1 MTRTMTR
8 IPILMYHS
16 VSARPPAATAAL
28 AVSPAAFA
36 DQMALL
42 AERGYT
48 PVTLTEATTLVRSPA
63 AAGERHGEGRPV
75 VITFDDGYADFH
87 EEALA
92 VLDRY
97 GFPATVFLTT
107 GWLRDAGTDAAG
119 RPLDRMLSWSQV
131 MEAAEHKVEFG
142 GHSHS
147 HPQLDQLP
155 LPALRGEL
163 ICNKRLIE
171 DRLGVPVTSM
181 AYPYGYSSARVR
193 REVRRAGYTTA
204 CAVANDLAAGRHDV
218 LALPRLT
225 VKATTS
231 QAAFGRAVACE
242 RIPLLYLRERMLTK
256 GYAVVRRGRYAGRLL
271 TQRAGRDV

>member
-1 MTRTMTR
+1 MTR

-16 VSARPPAATAAL
+16 VSARPAAATAPL

-42 AERGYT
+42 ADRGYA
-48 PVTLTEATTLVRSPA
+48 PVTLTEATAILRAPA
-63 AAGERHGEGRPV
+63 SSGDRAEGSRPV

-87 EEALA
+87 EEALS

-107 GWLRDAGTDAAG
+107 GWLRDAGTHAAG
-119 RPLDRMLSWSQV
+119 RPLDRMLSWPQIT
-131 MEAAEHKVEFG
+131 EAARHKIEFG

-163 ICNKRLIE
+163 VRNKKLIE
-171 DRLGVPVTSM
+171 DMLG
-181 AYPYGYSSARVR
+181 
-193 REVRRAGYTTA
+193 A
-204 CAVANDLAAGRHDV
+204 CHVDGLSV
-218 LALPRLT
+218 
-225 VKATTS
+225 
-231 QAAFGRAVACE
+231 
-242 RIPLLYLRERMLTK
+242 
-256 GYAVVRRGRYAGRLL
+256 RLL
-271 TQRAGRDV
+271 QRASAPRGARRRLRDGVRGGQ

>member
-1 MTRTMTR
+1 MNR

-16 VSARPPAATAAL
+16 VSARPPASTAAL
-28 AVSPAAFA
+28 AVSPVAFA

-42 AERGYT
+42 ADRGFAPITLAEAARLLCERGHHD
-48 PVTLTEATTLVRSPA
+48 
-63 AAGERHGEGRPV
+63 AGPSRPRPI

-87 EEALA
+87 EEALP
-92 VLDRY
+92 VLDRH

-107 GWLRDAGTDAAG
+107 GWMPDAGAAAAG
-119 RPLDRMLSWSQV
+119 RPLDRMLSWRQAA
-131 MEAAEHKVEFG
+131 EAAAHKVEFG

-155 LPALRGEL
+155 LPALRDEL
-163 ICNKRLIE
+163 ARNKKLIE
-171 DRLGVPVTSM
+171 DRLGGPVTSM

-193 REVRRAGYTTA
+193 GEVRRGGYAIA
-204 CAVANDLAAGRHDV
+204 CAVANDLADGRHDV

-231 QAAFGRAVACE
+231 PAAFGRAVAGAGVS
-242 RIPLLYLRERMLTK
+242 RLYLRERMLTK
-256 GYAVVRRGRYAGRLL
+256 GYAAVRRGRYTTRRMMGH
-271 TQRAGRDV
+271 V

>member
-1 MTRTMTR
+1 MNR

-16 VSARPPAATAAL
+16 VSERPPAPTAPL
-28 AVSPAAFA
+28 AVSPSAFA

-42 AERGYT
+42 ADRGFT
-48 PVTLTEATTLVRSPA
+48 PVTLAEATALLR
-63 AAGERHGEGRPV
+63 EHGHDEGTRRPRPV

-87 EEALA
+87 DEALN

-107 GWLRDAGTDAAG
+107 GWMRDAGTDAAG

-131 MEAAEHKVEFG
+131 AEAAGHKIEFG

-155 LPALRGEL
+155 RPALRDEL
-163 ICNKRLIE
+163 ARNKELIE
-171 DRLGVPVTSM
+171 DRLGAPVTSM

-231 QAAFGRAVACE
+231 LDAFGRAAAGQDVS
-242 RIPLLYLRERMLTK
+242 RLYLRDRMLTK
-256 GYAVVRRGRYAGRLL
+256 GYAAVRRGRYATRLTTWQI
-271 TQRAGRDV
+271 TQRMRGHA

>member
-1 MTRTMTR
+1 MTR

-42 AERGYT
+42 ADRGCT
-48 PVTLTEATTLVRSPA
+48 PVTLTEATALLRGQDIG
-63 AAGERHGEGRPV
+63 AGRRPV

-107 GWLRDAGTDAAG
+107 GWMRDAGAGAAG
-119 RPLDRMLSWSQV
+119 RPLDRMLSWPQV
-131 MEAAEHKVEFG
+131 AEAARHKVEFG

-163 ICNKRLIE
+163 VRNKKLIE

-193 REVRRAGYTTA
+193 REVRGAGYATA
-204 CAVANDLAAGRHDV
+204 CAVANGLASGGDDAF
-218 LALPRLT
+218 ALPRLT

-231 QAAFGRAVACE
+231 PAAFGRAIAGDG
-242 RIPLLYLRERMLTK
+242 ISLLYLRERMLTK
-256 GYAVVRRGRYAGRLL
+256 GYAAVRRGRYATRLL
-271 TQRAGRDV
+271 TRRTWRHV

>member
-1 MTRTMTR
+1 MTR

-16 VSARPPAATAAL
+16 VSARPPATTAAL
-28 AVSPAAFA
+28 AVSPSAFA

-42 AERGYT
+42 ADGGYT
-48 PVTLTEATTLVRSPA
+48 PVTLA
-63 AAGERHGEGRPV
+63 AATASLHGSSPTVPPRPRRPV

-107 GWLRDAGTDAAG
+107 GWVRDAGADAAG
-119 RPLDRMLSWSQV
+119 RPLDRMLSWAQV
-131 MEAAEHKVEFG
+131 AEAAGHKIEFG

-155 LPALRGEL
+155 PPALRGEL
-163 ICNKRLIE
+163 ARNKKLIE
-171 DRLGVPVTSM
+171 DRLGAAVTSM

-193 REVRRAGYTTA
+193 REVRGAGYATA
-204 CAVANDLAAGRHDV
+204 CAVANDLAATRHDPF
-218 LALPRLT
+218 ALPRLT

-231 QAAFGRAVACE
+231 LAAFGRAVAGDGV
-242 RIPLLYLRERMLTK
+242 PLLYARERMLTK
-256 GYAVVRRGRYAGRLL
+256 GFAAVRRGRYATRVL
-271 TQRAGRDV
+271 TRRTWRHV

>member
-1 MTRTMTR
+1 MTQ

-42 AERGYT
+42 ADSGYT
-48 PVTLTEATTLVRSPA
+48 PITAADA
-63 AAGERHGEGRPV
+63 AASLRGHDGRAGRRPV

-107 GWLRDAGTDAAG
+107 GWLRDAGADAAG
-119 RPLDRMLSWSQV
+119 RPLDRMLSWAQV
-131 MEAAEHKVEFG
+131 AEAAGHGIEFG

-155 LPALRGEL
+155 LPALRDEL
-163 ICNKRLIE
+163 VRNKKLIE
-171 DRLGVPVTSM
+171 DRLGAPVTSM

-193 REVRRAGYTTA
+193 REVRDAGYATA
-204 CAVANDLAAGRHDV
+204 CAVANDLAATRHDV
-218 LALPRLT
+218 FALPRLT

-231 QAAFGRAVACE
+231 LAAFGRAVAGDGV
-242 RIPLLYLRERMLTK
+242 PLLYVRERMLTK
-256 GYAVVRRGRYAGRLL
+256 GYAAVRRGRYATRLL
-271 TQRAGRDV
+271 TRPTRRHV

>member
-1 MTRTMTR
+1 MNR

-16 VSARPPAATAAL
+16 VSARPTAATAAL
-28 AVSPAAFA
+28 AVSPGAFA

-42 AERGYT
+42 ADRGHT
-48 PVTLTEATTLVRSPA
+48 PVTLTEAVALLRAPAPA
-63 AAGERHGEGRPV
+63 AARAGAPV

-92 VLDRY
+92 ILDRY

-107 GWLRDAGTDAAG
+107 GWMPDAGTHAAG
-119 RPLDRMLSWSQV
+119 RPLGRMLSWSQV
-131 MEAAEHKVEFG
+131 AEAARHKVEFG

-155 LPALRGEL
+155 PPTLRDEL
-163 ICNKRLIE
+163 ARNKKLIE
-171 DRLGVPVTSM
+171 DRIGAPVTSM

-193 REVRRAGYTTA
+193 REVRRAGYATA

-225 VKATTS
+225 VKAAMS
-231 QAAFGRAVACE
+231 QAAFGRAVAGE
-242 RIPLLYLRERMLTK
+242 GVPLLYLRERTLTK
-256 GYAVVRRGRYAGRLL
+256 GYAAVRRGRYATRLM
-271 TQRAGRDV
+271 TRRTWRHV

>member
-1 MTRTMTR
+1 MTR

-16 VSARPPAATAAL
+16 VSARPSAATAAL
-28 AVSPAAFA
+28 AVGPAAFA

-42 AERGYT
+42 ADRGYT
-48 PVTLTEATTLVRSPA
+48 PVTLA
-63 AAGERHGEGRPV
+63 AAAAALRGPAGAPPRRPV

-87 EEALA
+87 EAALA

-107 GWLRDAGTDAAG
+107 GWMRGAGSDAAG
-119 RPLDRMLSWSQV
+119 RPLDRMLSWAQV
-131 MEAAEHKVEFG
+131 AEAAEHKIEFG

-155 LPALRGEL
+155 SAAVRDEL
-163 ICNKRLIE
+163 VRNKKLIE
-171 DRLGVPVTSM
+171 DRLGAAVTSM

-193 REVRRAGYTTA
+193 REVRAAGYATA
-204 CAVANDLAAGRHDV
+204 CAVANDLAATRHDPF
-218 LALPRLT
+218 ALPRLT

-231 QAAFGRAVACE
+231 LTGFGRAVAGDGV
-242 RIPLLYLRERMLTK
+242 PLLYLRERTLTK
-256 GYAVVRRGRYAGRLL
+256 AYATVRRGRYATRLL
-271 TQRAGRDV
+271 TRRTWRHG

>member
-1 MTRTMTR
+1 MTPTR

-16 VSARPPAATAAL
+16 VSARPPAATASL
-28 AVSPAAFA
+28 AVGPAAFA
-36 DQMALL
+36 EQMALL
-42 AERGYT
+42 ADRGFS
-48 PVTLTEATTLVRSPA
+48 PVALAEAIALLRAPAPA
-63 AAGERHGEGRPV
+63 ALGAWAGRRPV

-87 EEALA
+87 EEALP

-107 GWLRDAGTDAAG
+107 GWLADAGADAAG
-119 RPLDRMLSWSQV
+119 RPLDRMLCWSQV
-131 MEAAEHKVEFG
+131 AEAARHKIEFG

-155 LPALRGEL
+155 LPALRYEL
-163 ICNKRLIE
+163 ARNKSLIE
-171 DRLGVPVTSM
+171 DRLGASVTSM

-193 REVRRAGYTTA
+193 REVRRAGYPAA
-204 CAVANDLAAGRHDV
+204 CAVANDLATGRHDT

-231 QAAFGRAVACE
+231 PAAFGRAVAGDGV
-242 RIPLLYLRERMLTK
+242 PLLYLRERTLTK
-256 GYAVVRRGRYAGRLL
+256 GYAAVRRGRYATRRVLGH
-271 TQRAGRDV
+271 V

>member
-1 MTRTMTR
+1 MVR

-16 VSARPPAATAAL
+16 VSERPPAAAAAL
-28 AVSPAAFA
+28 AVRPAAFA
-36 DQMALL
+36 DQMAQL
-42 AERGYT
+42 ADRGFT
-48 PVTLTEATTLVRSPA
+48 PVTLAEATSLLRAPTSPVA
-63 AAGERHGEGRPV
+63 RRPV

-92 VLDRY
+92 VLDRH

-107 GWLRDAGTDAAG
+107 GWLADAGGAAAG
-119 RPLDRMLSWSQV
+119 RPLAPMLSWRQV
-131 MEAAEHKVEFG
+131 DEAAAHKIEFG

-155 LPALRGEL
+155 LPALRDEL
-163 ICNKRLIE
+163 ARNKKLME

-204 CAVANDLAAGRHDV
+204 CAVANDIATGRHDV

-225 VKATTS
+225 VKPTTTP
-231 QAAFGRAVACE
+231 AALGRAAAGQGVA
-242 RIPLLYLRERMLTK
+242 LLYLRDRMLTK
-256 GYAVVRRGRYAGRLL
+256 GFAVARRGRYATR
-271 TQRAGRDV
+271 RMMRHV